1 MAVIITDMDMPK
13 GCWGCKYMKA
23 YDPETDKC
31 MLLGTK
37 FDDRLD
43 LLTSRLK
50 DCPLKSADKMIKEI
64 EEYNNPLIGKN
75 VVLDIIHKYTDKE
88 AKDVSS

>member
-13 GCWGCKYMKA
+13 RCVECPMHENSNDYCKFRHDFSCFVRAKNA
-23 YDPETDKC
+23 
-31 MLLGTK
+31 
-37 FDDRLD
+37 
-43 LLTSRLK
+43 
-50 DCPLKSADKMIKEI
+50 CPLKSADEMIKEI

-88 AKDVSS
+88 AT